1 MLTKWSKILFFVFA
15 GIYLVSKSFYQYF
28 VFDMLAHYSI
38 YALIIAFFLCLIHN
52 YVIRKQENKNILWLI
67 PVVAIPIITYKN
79 LGNYYF
85 GDNAKGEQT
94 NFKIISINIFSG
106 NDDYSYLKDFLNKEK
121 ADVIVLQELTPA
133 WEKHVEFIRKEYP
146 YYKEEVR
153 TNNFGIAIYSKKPF
167 TKVSTKNYIDAM
179 HPSILADFV
188 VDGKPVTVLATHPVP
203 PLPNQARFERRNKQ
217 YELMKQEID
226 ALTTQNIVL
235 IGDLN
240 STIYSPNFKLVESDK
255 MKDARS
261 GFGLNNSWNAMIP
274 ILRTNIDQCWVSKP
288 IKVTNFYRGED
299 IKSDHFPIIV
309 ELKIES

>member
-67 PVVAIPIITYKN
+67 PLVAIPIISYKN

>member
-67 PVVAIPIITYKN
+67 PLVAIPIITYKN

-133 WEKHVEFIRKEYP
+133 WEKHVEFIRKAYP

>member
-67 PVVAIPIITYKN
+67 PLVAIPIITYKN

-299 IKSDHFPIIV
+299 IKSDHFPIII